1 MTAALATM
9 KGWTRWVLLGADDS
23 WGATLATGKA
33 EITLLALLAFLIVP
47 ALILEERAICP
58 VLGDVAIEMNW
69 IVWLAIRKR

>member
-1 MTAALATM
+1 MNAKERFERLE
-9 KGWTRWVLLGADDS
+9 
-23 WGATLATGKA
+23 KA
-33 EITLLALLAFLIVP
+33 VDLPLALLAFLIVP